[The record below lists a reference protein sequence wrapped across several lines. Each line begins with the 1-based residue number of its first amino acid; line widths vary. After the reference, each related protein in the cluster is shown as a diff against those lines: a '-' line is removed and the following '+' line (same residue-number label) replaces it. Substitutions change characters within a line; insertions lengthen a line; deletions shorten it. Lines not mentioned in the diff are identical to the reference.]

1 MLKIVTFFVCMS
13 AFAAEKD
20 LLRISDNEVLLGVKP
35 NLGGRVMLFR
45 RHDGKNVINSN
56 PKHWSLTDKQIPAA
70 NCKSKFIE
78 YNGHI
83 VWVGPIS
90 KWWSDPQPKLTP
102 PDSGFY
108 PDQYLIY
115 DRCKVLEHSAK
126 KLVLLGNPSPL
137 NGLQMRKTFEIT
149 EGCKVKLTV
158 KVTNRRKR
166 PVTWNIWS
174 NTRFNP
180 EGQSGFPVAR
190 NKNLLFSF
198 NAWRPYKER
207 ALGFD
212 IVNGLCSFNRPDT
225 EKVKKYSY
233 YGKLSYKKYCPIF
246 AVLDDNLFIKKV
258 SGRYSGST
266 PVEHSPV
273 EVYQRFTSDS
283 RGNIMELEFHSPQFT
298 LQPGESYTF
307 AETWQL
313 KKLGPGT
320 ARKALSDIIKIKDKK

>member
-1 MLKIVTFFVCMS
+1 MLKILIFFICLS
-13 AFAAEKD
+13 ALAAEKD
-20 LLRISDNEVLLGVKP
+20 LLRISDNEIILGVKA

-45 RHDGKNVINSN
+45 RHDGQNVINSN
-56 PKHWSLTDKQIPAA
+56 PKHWGLTDKQIPAA
-70 NCKSKFIE
+70 NCKSKFVE

-83 VWVGPIS
+83 VWVGPYS
-90 KWWSDPQPKLTP
+90 KWWSDPEPKLTP

-126 KLVLLGNPSPL
+126 KLVLLGNQSPL
-137 NGLQMRKTFEIT
+137 NGMQMQKSFEII
-149 EGCKVKLTV
+149 GGGKVKLTV

-180 EGQSGFPVAR
+180 EGQFGFPVAW

-198 NAWRPYKER
+198 SAWRPYKER
-207 ALGFD
+207 ALSFD
-212 IVNGLCSFNRPDT
+212 IDKGICAFNRPDP
-225 EKVKKYSY
+225 KLVKKYSY
-233 YGKLSYKKYCPIF
+233 YGKLSYKKYCPIY
-246 AVLDDNLFIKKV
+246 AVLGNNLFIKQV
-258 SGRYSGST
+258 SGTPKGSV
-266 PVEHSPV
+266 PSEHAPV

-283 RGNIMELEFHSPQFT
+283 RGNIMELEFHSPLFT

-307 AETWQL
+307 AETWTL
-313 KKLGPGT
+313 KKLAPEI
-320 ARKALSDIIKIKDKK
+320 AEKALSDIVKSK